1 MPYETIFYNTNFEK
15 LSKISAS
22 VLHAIQNNIS
32 KHSSENFENI
42 ILLKKK
48 DFNRKKQREKKETK
62 INKYSKKKTTKNN
75 KQLFLSQ
82 RQ

>member
-48 DFNRKKQREKKETK
+48 ISTE
-62 INKYSKKKTTKNN
+62 KNN
-75 KQLFLSQ
+75 GRKRDENQQIF
-82 RQ
+82 